1 MAHEFIVNSDV
12 AYKELMEQIKED
24 YQETHYLKG
33 KYTKSTSRSI
43 PQNAMI
49 HSIISHIAE
58 WYGNT
63 MKEQKCECKL
73 DFGIDI
79 LRRDEERF
87 EKIGQML
94 DGLPREMALDVIEPI
109 DITSAMTREQ
119 GTEMISTMLDY
130 YPQQGLVWSDLI
142 LNGGK

>member
-1 MAHEFIVNSDV
+1 MAHEFIVNSDT
-12 AYKELMEQIKED
+12 AYKQLLKQIQED

-49 HSIISHIAE
+49 HSMISHVAE

-73 DFGIDI
+73 DFGLPI

-87 EKIGQML
+87 EKIGEML
-94 DGLPREMALDVIEPI
+94 DSLTREQALDVIEPI
-109 DITSAMTREQ
+109 DITSAMNREQ
-119 GTEMISTMLDY
+119 GAEMITTMLDY
-130 YPQQGLVWSDLI
+130 YPRHDLVWSDVI
-142 LNGGK
+142 LNGK

>member
-1 MAHEFIVNSDV
+1 MAHEFIVNSDT
-12 AYKELMEQIKED
+12 AYKQLLKQIQED

-49 HSIISHIAE
+49 HSVISHVAE

-73 DFGIDI
+73 DFGLPI

-87 EKIGQML
+87 EKIGEML
-94 DGLPREMALDVIEPI
+94 DSLTREQALDVIEPI

-119 GTEMISTMLDY
+119 GAEMITTMLDY
-130 YPQQGLVWSDLI
+130 YPQQGMVWSDVI
-142 LNGGK
+142 LNGK